1 MYINRKVNLYILKYG
16 MAASRL
22 RLSFHLLLLQ
32 STLFDMRS
40 ARGRWSERA
49 SSGKPPIALAFRS
62 SKTFIIIII
71 TFAIFTVSSKIRYHY
86 IVVL

>member
-1 MYINRKVNLYILKYG
+1 MYINRKINLYILKHG

-22 RLSFHLLLLQ
+22 RLSFQLLSL
-32 STLFDMRS
+32 LFDMRS
-40 ARGRWSERA
+40 ARARWSERA

-62 SKTFIIIII
+62 SKTFILIII

-86 IVVL
+86 IIVL